1 MLGLLG
7 FGSGIGLMGVS
18 ELGVGPWDVLHQGLS
33 ELTGIPFGT
42 VGILVGLPILAAWIP
57 LRQRVGI
64 GTVANTIVVGLVIDA
79 VMWAIPDVEHL
90 AGRWALLVAGI
101 VVIGAGSGAYI
112 GAGLGAGPRDGLMT
126 GLVERG
132 WGSVR
137 VVRTGIEVSVL
148 VLGWLLGG
156 TVGIGTV
163 LLAVTIGPLVQLF
176 LGRLTLPPVL
186 VEPPR

>member
-1 MLGLLG
+1 
-7 FGSGIGLMGVS
+7 MGVS

-42 VGILVGLPILAAWIP
+42 VGILVGLPILLAWIP
-57 LRQRVGI
+57 LRQRMGI
-64 GTVANTIVVGLVIDA
+64 GTVANTILVGLIIDA
-79 VMWAIPDVEHL
+79 VVWAMPDVEDT
-90 AGRWALLVAGI
+90 ARRWALLVSGI
-101 VVIGAGSGAYI
+101 LLIGAGSGAYI

-126 GLVERG
+126 GMVEHG

-137 VVRTGIEVSVL
+137 VIRTGIEVAVL

-176 LGRLTLPPVL
+176 LGRWTLPPPAM